1 MERKY
6 LKDLVMLPSLSG
18 YEFMTKQYI
27 ERTYGKD
34 LIVRADSIGNQ
45 YLMLAEKDPGKPTIM
60 ISAHIDEIGYVLT
73 HKNSDGLWEF
83 RRRGGIDL
91 KVTEGQVIDCWPDPI
106 NRPDWKVQGIIGKVP
121 IHLEDPEARKKADT
135 IHDLLIDFG
144 DQEGPEIGSPCL
156 PVKHWTEL
164 GSDLISAP
172 GLDDKAGCAVILD
185 VMMQMKSLLVKLDY
199 NLVGVLMVQEEVG
212 LRGANIAASKIDPDI
227 SIDLD
232 VSFATDEG
240 RSIKE
245 IPAGSVKLG
254 AGPILSYGPDKD
266 FRLMKELA
274 SLGVKIQ
281 ETVTSAGGTNTSAIQ
296 LNSRNA
302 KTALIS
308 IPQRNMHTPVEVCS
322 WSDLEACSDLL
333 FKYLRKYRV

>member
-1 MERKY
+1 MERKC
-6 LKDLVMLPSLSG
+6 LKELVMLPSLSG
-18 YEFMTKQYI
+18 YEFMTESYI
-27 ERTYGKD
+27 KETYGKD

-73 HKNSDGLWEF
+73 HKNTDGLWEF
-83 RRRGGIDL
+83 GRRGGIDL
-91 KVTEGQVIDCWPDPI
+91 KVTEGQVIECWPDPLK
-106 NRPDWKVQGIIGKVP
+106 RPDWKIQGVIGKVP
-121 IHLEDPEARKKADT
+121 IHLEESEERKTADT
-135 IHDLLIDFG
+135 IYDLLIDFG
-144 DQEGPEIGSPCL
+144 GQPGPEIGSPCL

-164 GSDLISAP
+164 GPDLVSAP
-172 GLDDKAGCAVILD
+172 GLDDKAGCAVVLD
-185 VMMQMKSLLVKLDY
+185 VMMQMKDIKLDY
-199 NLVGVLMVQEEVG
+199 NLIGVLMVQEEVG
-212 LRGANIAASKIDPDI
+212 LRGAKVAAAKIDPNV

-240 RSIKE
+240 RNIKE

-254 AGPILSYGPDKD
+254 SGPILSYGPDKD
-266 FRLMKELA
+266 FGLMKELA
-274 SLGVKIQ
+274 GLGVKIQ
-281 ETVTSAGGTNTSAIQ
+281 ETVTGSGGTNTSAIQ
-296 LNSRNA
+296 LNSRNV

>member
-1 MERKY
+1 MERKC
-6 LKDLVMLPSLSG
+6 LKELVMLPSLSG
-18 YEFMTKQYI
+18 YEFMTESYI
-27 ERTYGKD
+27 KETYGKD

-45 YLMLAEKDPGKPTIM
+45 YLMLAEKDPDKPTIM
-60 ISAHIDEIGYVLT
+60 ISAHVDEIGYVLT
-73 HKNSDGLWEF
+73 HKNTDGLWEF
-83 RRRGGIDL
+83 GRRGGVDL
-91 KVTEGQVIDCWPDPI
+91 KVTEGQVIECWPDPLK
-106 NRPDWKVQGIIGKVP
+106 RPDWKIQGVIGKVP
-121 IHLEDPEARKKADT
+121 IHLEESEERKTADT
-135 IHDLLIDFG
+135 IYDLLIDFG
-144 DQEGPEIGSPCL
+144 GQPGPEIGSPCL

-164 GSDLISAP
+164 GPDLVSAP
-172 GLDDKAGCAVILD
+172 GLDDKAGCAVVLD
-185 VMMQMKSLLVKLDY
+185 VMMQMKDIKLDY
-199 NLVGVLMVQEEVG
+199 NLIGVLMVQEEVG
-212 LRGANIAASKIDPDI
+212 LRGAKVAAAKIDPNV

-254 AGPILSYGPDKD
+254 SGPILSYGPDKD
-266 FRLMKELA
+266 FGLMKELA
-274 SLGVKIQ
+274 GLGVKIQ
-281 ETVTSAGGTNTSAIQ
+281 ETVTGAGGTNTSAIQ
-296 LNSRNA
+296 LNSRNV

>member
-1 MERKY
+1 MERKC

-18 YEFMTKQYI
+18 YEFMTREYI
-27 ERTYGKD
+27 KETYGKN
-34 LIVRADSIGNQ
+34 LIVRADQIGNQ
-45 YLMLAEKDPGKPTIM
+45 YLMLTEKDPDKPTIM

-83 RRRGGIDL
+83 GRRGGIDL
-91 KVTEGQVIDCWPDPI
+91 KVTEGQVIECWPDPLK
-106 NRPDWKVQGIIGKVP
+106 RPDWKIQGVIGKVP
-121 IHLEDPEARKKADT
+121 IHLEESEKRKSADT
-135 IHDLLIDFG
+135 IYDLLIDFG
-144 DQEGPEIGSPCL
+144 GQDGPEIGSPCL

-172 GLDDKAGCAVILD
+172 GLDDKAGCAVVLD
-185 VMMQMKSLLVKLDY
+185 IMMQMKDIKLDY
-199 NLVGVLMVQEEVG
+199 NLIGVLMVQEEVG
-212 LRGANIAASKIDPDI
+212 LRGAKVAASKIDPDV

-254 AGPILSYGPDKD
+254 SGPILSYGPDKD
-266 FRLMKELA
+266 FGLMKDLA
-274 SLGVKIQ
+274 GLGVKVQ

-296 LNSRNA
+296 LNSRNV

-308 IPQRNMHTPVEVCS
+308 IPQRNMHTPVEICS